1 MDMNFHVHK
10 GLRTTATLDL
20 QITLRISKLV
30 EPMIIEYYIPQ
41 DIYIYIIYIH
51 KKTQSLEDN

>member
-1 MDMNFHVHK
+1 MFIM

-30 EPMIIEYYIPQ
+30 ESMIIEYYRSLKT
-41 DIYIYIIYIH
+41 YIY
-51 KKTQSLEDN
+51 KKTQSLEDNLW